1 MLLLVELAEVNFCKI
16 LKDNVIKG
24 IKSIPKFDFESCLGN
39 NQISIFQEE
48 EEDEVEVE
56 VEATVVVVMGREKQ
70 NKCLKNTR

>member
-1 MLLLVELAEVNFCKI
+1 MN
-16 LKDNVIKG
+16 D
-24 IKSIPKFDFESCLGN
+24 KSIPMFDFESCLGN